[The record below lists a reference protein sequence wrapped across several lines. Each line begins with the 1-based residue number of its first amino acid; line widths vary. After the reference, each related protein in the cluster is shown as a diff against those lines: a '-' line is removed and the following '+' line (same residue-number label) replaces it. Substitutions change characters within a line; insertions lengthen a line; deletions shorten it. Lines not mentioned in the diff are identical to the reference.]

1 MSRLPK
7 LVVLS
12 VAGHL
17 LFSGIISAAIVG
29 EIPFQTMIVNAT
41 QIVAGVVRDVANTGE
56 QGRLTIQVL
65 KTYKG
70 TASPMVTATAPCR
83 FSTTEI
89 QSLASKTVIAM
100 ADAKGSLLRPANLRG
115 VSDAFLPV
123 SDELA
128 PIDNVDAALC
138 VDWMRG
144 LSNRDPMFLMRG
156 LGIAAVCCG
165 KPGRAEPIRAY
176 LRKSQK
182 PNDAFLDMLVGLAYS
197 DPGAVIALEQRLG
210 METEQMDRLAMN
222 VMCALDAYASPDP
235 TGTHALMRLALN
247 AKSRQYQIEAAEVLA
262 NIHSDETWPHLVALL
277 DSPVLWV
284 RHHAVKGLEDTVY
297 AGERSG
303 DLAFGERPLV
313 HLGQPIKRNVRKRPP
328 VPDNI
333 RGLFKDPER
342 NDATL
347 VAFWRDYASKNQ

>member
-123 SDELA
+123 SD
-128 PIDNVDAALC
+128 
-138 VDWMRG
+138 
-144 LSNRDPMFLMRG
+144 
-156 LGIAAVCCG
+156 
-165 KPGRAEPIRAY
+165 
-176 LRKSQK
+176 
-182 PNDAFLDMLVGLAYS
+182 
-197 DPGAVIALEQRLG
+197 
-210 METEQMDRLAMN
+210 
-222 VMCALDAYASPDP
+222 
-235 TGTHALMRLALN
+235 
-247 AKSRQYQIEAAEVLA
+247 
-262 NIHSDETWPHLVALL
+262 
-277 DSPVLWV
+277 
-284 RHHAVKGLEDTVY
+284 
-297 AGERSG
+297 
-303 DLAFGERPLV
+303 
-313 HLGQPIKRNVRKRPP
+313 
-328 VPDNI
+328 
-333 RGLFKDPER
+333 
-342 NDATL
+342 
-347 VAFWRDYASKNQ
+347 